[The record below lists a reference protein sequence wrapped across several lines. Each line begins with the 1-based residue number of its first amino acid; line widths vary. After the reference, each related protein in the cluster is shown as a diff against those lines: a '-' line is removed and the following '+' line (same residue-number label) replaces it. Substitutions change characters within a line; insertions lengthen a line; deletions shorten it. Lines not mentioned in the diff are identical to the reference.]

1 MTPETQHTPGP
12 WTVTPSGG
20 VITDNDDPEV
30 ICWTEINDIMAVERE
45 ANARLIAAAPALLA
59 ACEAAL
65 PWVKHAACDVMDQ
78 ITDNLR
84 RALRGT
90 SPDSGERLQLEGP
103 RRGCDEHKRTLV
115 VIDTLR
121 AAIAKAKGG
130 TVPTNPASY
139 EQDIR
144 REDWVEGGAR

>member
-45 ANARLIAAAPALLA
+45 ANARLIAVAPALLA

-65 PWVKHAACDVMDQ
+65 PWVKHAACDVMD
-78 ITDNLR
+78 
-84 RALRGT
+84 
-90 SPDSGERLQLEGP
+90 DS
-103 RRGCDEHKRTLV
+103 DEHKRTLV